1 MAVIKRV
8 RLSEIAELVTKGT
21 TPTTLGYEFQDTG
34 VNFLKIECFS
44 EKGDYIQNKATHIS
58 EECHEKLK
66 RSQLKEGDIL
76 FSIAGVIGRVAIVT
90 RNMLP
95 ANINQALAIIRIK
108 KDDIYLP
115 YVKLILTSPL
125 IKKQFERK
133 KQGVAQLNISLKD
146 INDLEIPLPEIGK
159 QIEYAN
165 SFKKVEKLI
174 YTRQYQLQKLDELV
188 KARFVELFGDPISN
202 PMNWNNRTLKEVC
215 IKLNDGTHFSPESF
229 SMGDYKY
236 ITAKNIKASGFDFSN
251 ITYVPE
257 AVHRPIFERCN
268 PEQGDVL
275 YIKDGATTGIAIV
288 NTLKEEFTLL
298 SSVALLKQ
306 NRNVINGYFLAA
318 LLNNADMYSDI
329 RNNMGGAAITRLTIA
344 KLNAVKVIVP
354 PLDLQNRFA
363 AFVHQVD
370 KSKLQ
375 VPSGNAL
382 CIRYPIFI
390 EMMFLRGV

>member
-1 MAVIKRV
+1 MKKLLLEDCCEILDSMRIPITA
-8 RLSEIAELVTKGT
+8 SERKSGSYPYYGANGIQDYVADYIFDDELVLLAEDGGNFGSKTKPIAYRVSGKCW
-21 TPTTLGYEFQDTG
+21 
-34 VNFLKIECFS
+34 VNNHAHVLK
-44 EKGDYIQNKATHIS
+44 
-58 EECHEKLK
+58 
-66 RSQLKEGDIL
+66 
-76 FSIAGVIGRVAIVT
+76 
-90 RNMLP
+90 P
-95 ANINQALAIIRIK
+95 K
-108 KDDIYLP
+108 KDFNVDYLCYSLMFYNTDGLVNGATRQKLTQATMRQMLIPQRAYQEQCDI
-115 YVKLILTSPL
+115 
-125 IKKQFERK
+125 
-133 KQGVAQLNISLKD
+133 VAQMN
-146 INDLEIPLPEIGK
+146 
-159 QIEYAN
+159 
-165 SFKKVEKLI
+165 KVNLI
-174 YTRQYQLQKLDELV
+174 IKTRQNQLQKLDDLV

-202 PMNWNNRTLKEVC
+202 PMNWNKRTLKEVC
-215 IKLNDGTHFSPESF
+215 TKLNDGTHFSPESF

-370 KSKLQ
+370 KSKVAVQKSLDEAQ
-375 VPSGNAL
+375 LLFDSLMQQYFG
-382 CIRYPIFI
+382 
-390 EMMFLRGV
+390 

>member
-1 MAVIKRV
+1 MRVTLGDVCEKGSSNLKQSDVINKTGAYPIYGAAGYLGNVDFYHQDKPYVAVVKDGAGIGR
-8 RLSEIAELVTKGT
+8 
-21 TPTTLGYEFQDTG
+21 TTLHPA
-34 VNFLKIECFS
+34 KS
-44 EKGDYIQNKATHIS
+44 S
-58 EECHEKLK
+58 
-66 RSQLKEGDIL
+66 
-76 FSIAGVIGRVAIVT
+76 VIGTMQYLLPKSNVLPEYLYYVVQYMHLEKYFTGATIPHIYFKDYKAEQFNLDAMERQKEIVASLQKVET
-90 RNMLP
+90 
-95 ANINQALAIIRIK
+95 
-108 KDDIYLP
+108 
-115 YVKLILTSPL
+115 L
-125 IKKQFERK
+125 IK
-133 KQGVAQLNISLKD
+133 V
-146 INDLEIPLPEIGK
+146 
-159 QIEYAN
+159 
-165 SFKKVEKLI
+165 
-174 YTRQYQLQKLDELV
+174 RQQQLQKLDELV

-202 PMNWNNRTLKEVC
+202 PMNWNKRTLKEVC
-215 IKLNDGTHFSPESF
+215 TKLNDGTHFSPESF

-370 KSKLQ
+370 KSKVAVQKSLDEAQ
-375 VPSGNAL
+375 LLFDSLMQQYFG
-382 CIRYPIFI
+382 
-390 EMMFLRGV
+390 

>member
-1 MAVIKRV
+1 MAKYKLGEICEFYSGTGFPVTYQGKAIGDFPFYKV
-8 RLSEIAELVTKGT
+8 GDIANNVVAGNVYLSLCNNYISNQDALEIKGT
-21 TPTTLGYEFQDTG
+21 IIPKDTVVFAKIG
-34 VNFLKIECFS
+34 EALKL
-44 EKGDYIQNKATHIS
+44 NRRA
-58 EECHEKLK
+58 
-66 RSQLKEGDIL
+66 
-76 FSIAGVIGRVAIVT
+76 
-90 RNMLP
+90 
-95 ANINQALAIIRIK
+95 
-108 KDDIYLP
+108 
-115 YVKLILTSPL
+115 LTSCNCL
-125 IKKQFERK
+125 IDNNAMGIAPKRK
-133 KQGVAQLNISLKD
+133 FLQTGYFFYFMKNLKLQ
-146 INDLEIPLPEIGK
+146 NFAESTTVPSVRKSKLE
-159 QIEYAN
+159 QIEIETPPLN
-165 SFKKVEKLI
+165 TQNEVERTLDKISSLI
-174 YTRQYQLQKLDELV
+174 TIRQHQLQKLDELI

-202 PMNWNNRTLKEVC
+202 PMNWNKRTLKEVC

-370 KSKLQ
+370 KSKAVEGLY
-375 VPSGNAL
+375 SSL
-382 CIRYPIFI
+382 C
-390 EMMFLRGV
+390 L

>member
-1 MAVIKRV
+1 MIEQKR
-8 RLSEIAELVTKGT
+8 L
-21 TPTTLGYEFQDTG
+21 
-34 VNFLKIECFS
+34 
-44 EKGDYIQNKATHIS
+44 
-58 EECHEKLK
+58 
-66 RSQLKEGDIL
+66 GDIATYING
-76 FSIAGVIGRVAIVT
+76 FAFKPEDRGTVG
-90 RNMLP
+90 LP
-95 ANINQALAIIRIK
+95 IIRIQDLTGNAYDLGFYAGNYPERIEINDGDVLISWSASLGVYVWDKGKALLNQHIFKVVFDKCEVNREYFVYAVRYKLKEMESKTHGATMKHIVK
-108 KDDIYLP
+108 KDFDNT
-115 YVKLILTSPL
+115 LIPFPTLEE
-125 IKKQFERK
+125 QE
-133 KQGVAQLNISLKD
+133 NI
-146 INDLEIPLPEIGK
+146 
-159 QIEYAN
+159 AN
-165 SFKKVEKLI
+165 LLDKISTIILV
-174 YTRQYQLQKLDELV
+174 RQQQLQKLDELV

-202 PMNWNNRTLKEVC
+202 PMNWNKRTLKEVC
-215 IKLNDGTHFSPESF
+215 TKLNDGTHFSPESF

-370 KSKLQ
+370 KSK
-375 VPSGNAL
+375 VVA
-382 CIRYPIFI
+382 
-390 EMMFLRGV
+390 

>member
-1 MAVIKRV
+1 MIEQKR
-8 RLSEIAELVTKGT
+8 L
-21 TPTTLGYEFQDTG
+21 
-34 VNFLKIECFS
+34 
-44 EKGDYIQNKATHIS
+44 
-58 EECHEKLK
+58 
-66 RSQLKEGDIL
+66 GDIATYING
-76 FSIAGVIGRVAIVT
+76 FAFKPEDRGTVG
-90 RNMLP
+90 LP
-95 ANINQALAIIRIK
+95 IIRIQDLTGNAYDLGFYAGNYPERIEINDGDVLISWSASLGVYVWDKGKALLNQHIFKVVFDKCEVNREYFVYAVRYKLKEMESKTHGATMKHIVK
-108 KDDIYLP
+108 KDFDNT
-115 YVKLILTSPL
+115 LIPFPTLEE
-125 IKKQFERK
+125 QE
-133 KQGVAQLNISLKD
+133 NI
-146 INDLEIPLPEIGK
+146 
-159 QIEYAN
+159 AN
-165 SFKKVEKLI
+165 LLDKISTIILV
-174 YTRQYQLQKLDELV
+174 RQQQLQKLDELV

-202 PMNWNNRTLKEVC
+202 PMNWNKRTLKEVC

-370 KSKLQ
+370 KSK
-375 VPSGNAL
+375 VVA
-382 CIRYPIFI
+382 
-390 EMMFLRGV
+390 

>member
-1 MAVIKRV
+1 MKVKLGDLTKIRTGKLDANASSPNGKYPFFTCSKEPLRINSHSYDCECVLVAGNGDLNVKYYNGKFDAYQRTYIIEDNGSNQLYMPYLYYFMEGYVEELRKLSIGGVIKYIK
-8 RLSEIAELVTKGT
+8 LGNLTEALIEL
-21 TPTTLGYEFQDTG
+21 P
-34 VNFLKIECFS
+34 KIE
-44 EKGDYIQNKATHIS
+44 DQRTIV
-58 EECHEKLK
+58 
-66 RSQLKEGDIL
+66 DIL
-76 FSIAGVIGRVAIVT
+76 NKSK
-90 RNMLP
+90 
-95 ANINQALAIIRIK
+95 RILS
-108 KDDIYLP
+108 YH
-115 YVKLILTSPL
+115 
-125 IKKQFERK
+125 Q
-133 KQGVAQLNISLKD
+133 Q
-146 INDLEIPLPEIGK
+146 
-159 QIEYAN
+159 
-165 SFKKVEKLI
+165 
-174 YTRQYQLQKLDELV
+174 QLQKLDDLV

-202 PMNWNNRTLKEVC
+202 PMNWNKRTLKEVC
-215 IKLNDGTHFSPESF
+215 TKLNDGTHFSPESF

-363 AFVHQVD
+363 AFVEQVD
-370 KSKLQ
+370 KSK
-375 VPSGNAL
+375 VVA
-382 CIRYPIFI
+382 
-390 EMMFLRGV
+390 